1 MKGQKLIQ
9 EVCSHTDV
17 PEELLSTELKNLLQK
32 RDFCEEHLT
41 LDQLRELLAEYLQ
54 DVLLEVKKE
63 LAV

>member
-17 PEELLSTELKNLLQK
+17 PGDLLTTELKTLIEK
-32 RDFCEEHLT
+32 RDFSEEHLT
-41 LDQLRELLAEYLQ
+41 LDQLREVLAEYLQ
-54 DVLLEVKKE
+54 DILLEVKEE